1 MGADSDSITD
11 QLWAEVDIG
20 EKKGDSGGK
29 EEFHGSW
36 AQGVGDDRIGGLE
49 EIETA
54 S

>member
-11 QLWAEVDIG
+11 QLWAEMDIG
-20 EKKGDSGGK
+20 EKNGKSGGK
-29 EEFHGSW
+29 EVFHGSW
-36 AQGVGDDRIGGLE
+36 AQGVGDDGIGGLE